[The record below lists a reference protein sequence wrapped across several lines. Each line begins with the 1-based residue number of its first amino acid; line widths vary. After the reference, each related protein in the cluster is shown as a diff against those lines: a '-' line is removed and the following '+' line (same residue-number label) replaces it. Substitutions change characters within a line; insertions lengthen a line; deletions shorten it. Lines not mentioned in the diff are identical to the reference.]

1 MKRDEATRR
10 ASTFDAAQEG
20 HVLVLASRHGGSAP
34 PPLPLPSSGEVI
46 IGREPPAALVIDD
59 DSVSRRHARVFG
71 GAPPEI
77 EDLGSTNG
85 TKIMGR
91 ALGAGERVPLAY
103 GTVVEIGSVVAFV
116 QPATHMAGLA
126 SPSDGAHGAQARA
139 PEKGRMTVAPP
150 AGGGASAPP
159 VLRDAT
165 MARLYSLVDVI
176 APSKL
181 SILILGETGVGKD
194 VYAEFVHARSPRARG
209 AFVRLN
215 CAALPENLLEAELF
229 GYERG
234 AFTGAMQAKPGLFEA
249 GDGGTVFLDEIGELP
264 LVTQAK
270 LLRVLE
276 SGETMR
282 IGSVKPKNVDVRF
295 VAATNRDLEALSA
308 TGQFRSDLY
317 FRVNG
322 VSVSLPPLRSRPDD
336 VLPLASFFLGKTGAR
351 SSFSERTVAELLRYR
366 WPGNI
371 RELKNVVERAALL
384 ARGQAIEPEHLLFRG
399 SALSEAMTGSAAP
412 DASGALASAAA
423 AASAGSSSSPVAAP
437 APAPAR
443 AGGSMPM
450 RDEFAELER
459 TRILEAMEK
468 CGGNQSRAAKLL
480 GISRTTLIK
489 RLEHYGYVRP
499 RKGQDEE

>member
-1 MKRDEATRR
+1 M
-10 ASTFDAAQEG
+10 F
-20 HVLVLASRHGGSAP
+20 ASRKGAS
-34 PPLPLPSSGEVI
+34 PLALPANGDAV
-46 IGREPPAALVIDD
+46 IGREDPASLVIADE
-59 DSVSRRHARVFG
+59 SVSRRHARVFG
-71 GAPPEI
+71 GSPPEI

-85 TKIMGR
+85 TKVMGR
-91 ALGAGERVPLAY
+91 TLAAGERVPLPH

-116 QPATHMAGLA
+116 QPTEVAAGATTWPHDEAAG
-126 SPSDGAHGAQARA
+126 PSGAVA
-139 PEKGRMTVAPP
+139 RMTVAPP
-150 AGGGASAPP
+150 APPALPGGSSRPA

-165 MARLYSLVDVI
+165 MHRLYALVDVI

-181 SILILGETGVGKD
+181 SILVLGETGVGKD
-194 VYAEFVHARSPRARG
+194 VYAELVHARSPRATG
-209 AFVRLN
+209 VFVRLN

-249 GDGGTVFLDEIGELP
+249 ADGGTVFLDEIGEMP

-282 IGSVKPKNVDVRF
+282 IGSVKPKHVDVRF
-295 VAATNRDLEALSA
+295 VSATNRDLEGLSA

-317 FRVNG
+317 FRLNG
-322 VSVSLPPLRSRPDD
+322 VSVSLPPLRRRPDD
-336 VLPLASFFLGKTGAR
+336 VLPLAQHFLQKTGAR
-351 SSFSERTVAELLRYR
+351 STFSDAALAELRTHR

-384 ARGQAIEPEHLLFRG
+384 AQGLPIQPDHLLFRG
-399 SALSEAMTGSAAP
+399 TALSAESMTTPADVPDPAP
-412 DASGALASAAA
+412 PRAAA
-423 AASAGSSSSPVAAP
+423 RP
-437 APAPAR
+437 A
-443 AGGSMPM
+443 GSMPM

-459 TRILEAMEK
+459 TRILEAMDK
-468 CGGNQSRAAKLL
+468 CGANQSRAAKML

-489 RLEHYGYVRP
+489 RLEQYGYVRP
-499 RKGQDEE
+499 RKGQDED

>member
-1 MKRDEATRR
+1 VRRDEPTRR
-10 ASTFDAAQEG
+10 ATVGDTPNEG
-20 HVLVLASRHGGSAP
+20 YVLVLANPRGAAAA
-34 PPLPLPSSGEVI
+34 LPLPASGEILV
-46 IGREPPAALVIDD
+46 GRETPADLVIQD
-59 DSVSRRHARVFG
+59 DSVSRRHARVLG
-71 GAPPEI
+71 GSPPQI

-85 TKIMGR
+85 TKVMGR
-91 ALGAGERVPLAY
+91 ALGAGERAPLLY
-103 GTVVEIGSVVAFV
+103 GTVVEIGTVVAFV
-116 QPATHMAGLA
+116 QPAGREL
-126 SPSDGAHGAQARA
+126 PSLSSAPPGAAMPA
-139 PEKGRMTVAPP
+139 PPETAARMTVAPP
-150 AGGGASAPP
+150 GMGAPVLGGPSGPP

-165 MARLYSLVDVI
+165 MLRLYTLVNVI

-194 VYAEFVHARSPRARG
+194 VYAESVHARSPRASG

-249 GDGGTVFLDEIGELP
+249 ADGGTVFLDEIGEMP

-282 IGSVKPKNVDVRF
+282 IGSVKPKHVDVRF
-295 VAATNRDLEALSA
+295 VSATNRDLEALASL
-308 TGQFRSDLY
+308 GQFRSDLY
-317 FRVNG
+317 FRLNG
-322 VSVSLPPLRSRPDD
+322 VSVSLPPLRKRPDD
-336 VLPLASFFLGKTGAR
+336 VLPLAAYFLEKTGAR
-351 SSFSERTVAELLRYR
+351 SSFSAATIAELRNYR

-384 ARGQAIEPEHLLFRG
+384 SQGLPIEPEHLLFRG
-399 SALSEAMTGSAAP
+399 SALSDAMTGAPEPAHHAPIASPEPAAP
-412 DASGALASAAA
+412 A
-423 AASAGSSSSPVAAP
+423 AAP
-437 APAPAR
+437 APR
-443 AGGSMPM
+443 GGGSMPM

-468 CGGNQSRAAKLL
+468 WGGNQSRAAKML

-489 RLEHYGYVRP
+489 RLEQYSYVRP
-499 RKGQDEE
+499 RKGQDED